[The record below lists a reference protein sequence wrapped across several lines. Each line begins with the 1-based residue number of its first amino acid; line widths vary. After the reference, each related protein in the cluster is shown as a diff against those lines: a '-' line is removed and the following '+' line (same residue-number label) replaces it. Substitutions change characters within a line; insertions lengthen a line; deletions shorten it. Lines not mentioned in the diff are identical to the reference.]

1 MKNNFVYFS
10 SQIKTKSNKK
20 RIRYNK
26 GLTQG
31 LLFIV
36 FKTKAL
42 INFALLVKLRSL
54 TEAFSIFNMT

>member
-10 SQIKTKSNKK
+10 SQIKTKNKK

-42 INFALLVKLRSL
+42 IKILHYW
-54 TEAFSIFNMT
+54 